1 MKYQLTH
8 KTWYAY
14 SEPAPVCHN
23 LVHLAP
29 RATGRQTCSHYR
41 LRIDPKP
48 AFLSRREDYF
58 GNCVEYFSI
67 EGPHRRLE
75 VVAESTV
82 EVRPLS
88 MRRLEASPSWEEVAA
103 AARHTGDPLEPLESL
118 TALPWQMI
126 FPSPRIGPSPDL
138 EAYVAP
144 CFPAGRPIVECLL
157 ALAARIFADFKFDPR
172 ATTVH
177 TPLADVLRLRGGVCQ
192 DFAHLAVA
200 GLRAMGLPG
209 RYVSGYLRTTPP
221 PGKPRLIG
229 ADASHA
235 WASCWCGDLGWVD
248 FDPTNNCLVSDNH
261 ITAAWGRDYGD
272 VCPIQGVFV
281 GGGEHTMGVSVD
293 VAPQAAA
300 V

>member
-29 RATGRQTCSHYR
+29 RATARQACSHYR
-41 LRIDPKP
+41 LRIDPAP

-82 EVRPLS
+82 EVRPVAT
-88 MRRLEASPSWEEVAA
+88 RLLEKSPPWEGVVA

-118 TALPWQMI
+118 TPLPWQMI
-126 FPSPRIGPSPDL
+126 FPSPRIGAAPEL
-138 EAYVAP
+138 AAYVAP
-144 CFPAGRPIVECLL
+144 CFPAGRSIVECLL
-157 ALAARIFADFKFDPR
+157 HLAARIFHDFKFDPR

-200 GLRAMGLPG
+200 GLRTMGLPG

-293 VAPQAAA
+293 VAPQDVA

>member
-1 MKYQLTH
+1 MKYHLVH
-8 KTWYAY
+8 KTSY
-14 SEPAPVCHN
+14 SYSDPAPVCHN

-29 RATGRQTCSHYR
+29 RTTSRQSCSHYR
-41 LRIDPKP
+41 LRIDPAP

-58 GNCVEYFSI
+58 GNSVEYFSI
-67 EGPHRRLE
+67 EGPHRKLE
-75 VVAESTV
+75 VIAESTV
-82 EVRPLS
+82 EVRPLAL
-88 MRRLEASPSWEEVAA
+88 RRLEQSPSWEQVAEA
-103 AARHTGDPLEPLESL
+103 ALHPGDPLQPLETL
-118 TALPWQMI
+118 EPLPWQMI
-126 FPSPRIGPSPDL
+126 FQSPRITQSKDLKAYAAPSF
-138 EAYVAP
+138 AS
-144 CFPAGRPIVECLL
+144 GRPIVECIKD
-157 ALAARIFADFKFDPR
+157 LAARIHRDFKFDPR

-192 DFAHLAVA
+192 DFAHLAVGA
-200 GLRAMGLPG
+200 LRSMGLPG
-209 RYVSGYLRTTPP
+209 RYVSGYLRTSPP

-235 WASCWCGDLGWVD
+235 WASCWCGELGWVD

-293 VAPQAAA
+293 VAPQDRLG
-300 V
+300 